1 MEKIVLQQVQD
12 NPEYIERIGI
22 ITDEAADLPKDI
34 IEKYQIAVVPVKMDW
49 PEIENLPGEN
59 TFQKMRELEKRGIKS
74 FGKTSQPSPKDF
86 LDQYK
91 YQLERFDKIICITI
105 TSKLSG
111 TYNSAIQA
119 KNFLE
124 IEKQEKVFIIDSL
137 SVTGG
142 QTLLILKAIGL
153 IQEGEEDKSSSF
165 PFAVARE
172 GEEDKSSSFPFAV
185 AREGKEIKEII
196 KELEEFVPQI
206 HLYVM
211 LEDPKWIEALGRIS
225 HLVANLMRG
234 LAKVGIRPVLTLKSG
249 VLVPAGVKTGA
260 KEMPVGLLKQLEAD
274 IKKFK
279 MEDRKIRVII
289 THGDNLE
296 GAQKLKEMIWGKVK
310 NAEIVF
316 LNIINNVVGVP
327 AGPNALTIAW
337 CEI

>member
-1 MEKIVLQQVQD
+1 MGK
-12 NPEYIERIGI
+12 IGI
-22 ITDEAADLPKDI
+22 ITDEAADLPREI
-34 IEKYQIAVVPVKMDW
+34 IEKHQIAIVPVKLDW

-86 LDQYK
+86 LDAFQK
-91 YQLERFDKIICITI
+91 QLERFDNIVCITL

-111 TYNSAIQA
+111 TYNSAIQG

-142 QTLLILKAIGL
+142 QTLLILKAIDL
-153 IQEGEEDKSSSF
+153 IQ
-165 PFAVARE
+165 
-172 GEEDKSSSFPFAV
+172 
-185 AREGKEIKEII
+185 EGKEIKEII

-234 LAKVGIRPVLTLKSG
+234 LAKVGIRPVLTFKNG

-296 GAQKLKEMIWGKVK
+296 GAQKLKEMIWGKFK